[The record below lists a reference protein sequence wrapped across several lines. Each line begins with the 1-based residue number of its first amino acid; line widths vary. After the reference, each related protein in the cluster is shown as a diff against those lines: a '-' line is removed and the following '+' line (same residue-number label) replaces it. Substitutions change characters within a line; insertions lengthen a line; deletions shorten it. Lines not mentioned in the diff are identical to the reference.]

1 MTLSDPYDA
10 LAAERSQPKVER
22 ACAKSRGYRRCLSG
36 ELHPPRRRL
45 CKDGAT
51 RATRDRFPDRA
62 DITPLERRGCRDRY
76 REASCRPGLV
86 VSRRT
91 MDGRWW
97 KTSVLRR
104 LRRCIQSSW
113 RVTKRAN
120 FITNRF
126 VPKPTHTRSTA
137 DSRRLQDSSPTGR
150 ERRPSCRPSY
160 TAHESDPD
168 PAEMG
173 LTRSPEEEPEAVL
186 LGTIA
191 TGPWAVGTVT
201 GTVIGGHR
209 GRR

>member
-1 MTLSDPYDA
+1 M
-10 LAAERSQPKVER
+10 
-22 ACAKSRGYRRCLSG
+22 
-36 ELHPPRRRL
+36 
-45 CKDGAT
+45 
-51 RATRDRFPDRA
+51 
-62 DITPLERRGCRDRY
+62 
-76 REASCRPGLV
+76 

-91 MDGRWW
+91 MDVRWW
-97 KTSVLRR
+97 KASVLRR
-104 LRRCIQSSW
+104 LRRCIQSTQ
-113 RVTKRAN
+113 RVAQRAN

-126 VPKPTHTRSTA
+126 VPRPTHTRSTA

-160 TAHESDPD
+160 TAHENDPD

-201 GTVIGGHR
+201 GLVIGGHR
-209 GRR
+209 GRWEATAIPTKVNFSRVGKGVMHTRGWV